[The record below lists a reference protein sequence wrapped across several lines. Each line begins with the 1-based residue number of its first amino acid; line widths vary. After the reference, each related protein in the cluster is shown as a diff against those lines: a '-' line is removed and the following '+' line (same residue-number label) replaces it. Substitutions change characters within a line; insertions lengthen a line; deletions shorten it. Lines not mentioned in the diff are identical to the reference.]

1 MRFVNFKVEFTVDEW
16 LRWAESASIDGRCQN
31 FAAYYAEQLF
41 RNDGVSAI
49 NARSYT
55 TFCNT
60 ISGIK
65 DWDKSESLGMI
76 LNISKGCFDDED
88 NKVGKLFTTFVNM
101 KLDKLVEPKK
111 MLSGKWETVQQ
122 EIHDCVYTSDGKYK
136 AEIAAVLSTRLTNY
150 IIKLFNT
157 PKGVKTED
165 VCTRILDFV
174 EDSADK
180 KTRLFSDDIIFN
192 ICKTLVSQF
201 PSRTTKLLMDKRV
214 RAKLM

>member
-1 MRFVNFKVEFTVDEW
+1 M
-16 LRWAESASIDGRCQN
+16 IN
-31 FAAYYAEQLF
+31 FALYYNEQLF
-41 RNDGVSAI
+41 RNDGVTAV

-55 TFCNT
+55 AFCNA